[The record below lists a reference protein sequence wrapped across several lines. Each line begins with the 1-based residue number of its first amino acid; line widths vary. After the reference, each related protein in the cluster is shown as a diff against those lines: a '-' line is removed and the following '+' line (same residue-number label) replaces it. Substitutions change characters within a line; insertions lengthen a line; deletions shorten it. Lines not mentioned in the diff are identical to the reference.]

1 MKVIFTKHAKARMK
15 EREVTHA
22 EVVGAMAEPEFLTHK
37 SGQTVF
43 KKIRKNGQLLIV
55 YVVQKGSVARIV
67 TVITTSKLL
76 KYLK

>member
-1 MKVIFTKHAKARMK
+1 MK
-15 EREVTHA
+15 ERRITRMEVI
-22 EVVGAMAEPEFLTHK
+22 EAMSEPDALMRK
-37 SGQTVF
+37 AGQTVF

-55 YVVQKGSVARIV
+55 YVAEEYAVARIV